1 MAEAEHP
8 GVLCGRNVHTQ
19 QVSFIRYLIKSCIK
33 DESFVVGVLP
43 RGALILSMKA
53 YVKTPLNNTKLKLGK
68 EPKKQEYGEKDVK
81 AAGVHDYAI
90 SADKQFCSDVEET
103 VIYGTCDQKADN
115 GHVVVLIEYVTDR

>member
-19 QVSFIRYLIKSCIK
+19 QVSFIRYTITSSVK

-53 YVKTPLNNTKLKLGK
+53 YVKTALNNTKLKLGK
-68 EPKKQEYGEKDVK
+68 EPKKQEFGEKDVK
-81 AAGVHDYAI
+81 ATGVQDYALTV
-90 SADKQFCSDVEET
+90 DKQFVSDVEET
-103 VIYGTCDQKADN
+103 VVYGTCDQKAEN
-115 GHVVVLIEYVTDR
+115 GHVVVVIEYVTDR

>member
-1 MAEAEHP
+1 MAGAEHP

-19 QVSFIRYLIKSCIK
+19 QVSFIRYTMTSCVK

-53 YVKTPLNNTKLKLGK
+53 YVKTALNNTKLKLGK
-68 EPKKQEYGEKDVK
+68 EPNKQEYGEKDVK
-81 AAGVHDYAI
+81 TISIQDYAL
-90 SADKQFCSDVEET
+90 SVDKQFCSDVEET